1 MSNPNFRKLDLTIIA
16 ADWPSGEA
24 LGENLKGL
32 YDVELIT
39 AVEQYRLVRPSH
51 TALVD
56 LSIATIPAISE
67 MVRDNPGQVICFYN
81 VPDNAAI
88 VPYLCIQGVNGMFL
102 KGENLSVVHKGLLA
116 LRRGEL
122 FFPRGITALLLE
134 RIKLDQ
140 GHSAI
145 EISRLSRKEQEILKT
160 LSMGKT
166 NNDIAREMN
175 LSFHT
180 VKTHVYNIYKKLNV
194 NNRAEATRLAQ
205 SVFM

>member
-1 MSNPNFRKLDLTIIA
+1 
-16 ADWPSGEA
+16 
-24 LGENLKGL
+24 
-32 YDVELIT
+32 
-39 AVEQYRLVRPSH
+39 
-51 TALVD
+51 
-56 LSIATIPAISE
+56 
-67 MVRDNPGQVICFYN
+67 MVRDNPGQAICFYN